1 MPQYVILAD
10 HSPDICPS
18 ANARSRARAVEGMGQ
33 NLPKLS
39 EEAGVTFLTGP
50 LHLDPGHRTIA
61 VVEAPSVE
69 AVTQLVYDSGLS
81 QWNTVEVCPTTP
93 VSELMADLGRFP
105 IVFE

>member
-10 HSPDICPS
+10 HSPGVCPS
-18 ANARSRARAVEGMGQ
+18 SNARSRARAIEGLGQ
-33 NLPKLS
+33 ALPKLA

-69 AVTQLVYDSGLS
+69 VVTSLVYDSGLS

-93 VSELMADLGRFP
+93 VAELMADLSRFP

>member
-18 ANARSRARAVEGMGQ
+18 SNARSRARAMEGLGQ
-33 NLPKLS
+33 NLPKLA
-39 EEAGVTFLTGP
+39 EAAGVTFVTLP
-50 LHLDPGHRTIA
+50 LHLDPGHRTVS
-61 VVEAPSVE
+61 VVEAASIE
-69 AVTQLVYDSGLS
+69 SVTQLIYESGLS

-93 VSELMADLGRFP
+93 VTELMARVEEFP

>member
-1 MPQYVILAD
+1 M
-10 HSPDICPS
+10 
-18 ANARSRARAVEGMGQ
+18 EGMGQ
-33 NLPKLS
+33 HLPKLS

-50 LHLDPGHRTIA
+50 LHLDPGRRTIE
-61 VVEAPSVE
+61 VVDAPSVE

-93 VSELMADLGRFP
+93 VAELMADVERFP